1 MKQLKYSVTAIFL
14 GALLLTA
21 PVGASSPTPPP
32 APAASPATSEQ
43 AVAASDDKQEIEENR
58 KKAAEARKEIVAR
71 VNGAEITMYDL
82 LGMMNRVAKAFY
94 KDVPEPTEEITRE
107 IKQRALDRLIFE
119 ELAVKEA
126 VKQGIKPKAERT
138 QEVIDNLKNS
148 YGSAEGFAG
157 YLADIALTEG
167 QLRARIDRGQL
178 LEGITGREVFQ
189 KTGKDPEAVDRLYK
203 EYKEAGKLKK
213 TDNYQVKEILVM
225 AGKDEA
231 ATRATAEKLL
241 GQLKKNNNDFG
252 KLVLDGTFIVRRFQV
267 SKDKN
272 PAVFAKMQDMRIGE
286 FSGVVQDGDSFHI
299 FEVLTKD
306 PARDLTEEEAR
317 TMLED
322 RLAPYFQEKRRA
334 EWVEE
339 LRKDAKVEILLDDL
353 QQEAG
358 QQAEAKAQQ

>member
-14 GALLLTA
+14 GAVLLSA
-21 PVGASSPTPPP
+21 PVGASTSAPSP
-32 APAASPATSEQ
+32 APAASPAVSEQ
-43 AVAASDDKQEIEENR
+43 AVAQDKQAIEENR
-58 KKAAEARKEIVAR
+58 KKAAEARKQVVAR
-71 VNGAEITMYDL
+71 VNGAEINMYDL

-94 KDVPEPTEEITRE
+94 KDVKEPTDEITRE

-138 QEVIDNLKNS
+138 QEVIDNLKSS

-157 YLADIALTEG
+157 YLADIALTEE

-189 KTGKDPEAVDRLYK
+189 KTGKDPEAVDKLYK
-203 EYKEAGKLKK
+203 EYKEAGKLKT
-213 TDNYQVKEILVM
+213 TDNYQIKEILVM

-241 GQLKKNNNDFG
+241 ALLKQNNNDFG
-252 KLVLDGTFIVRRFQV
+252 KLVLDGTFIVRRLQV

-272 PAVFAKMQDMRIGE
+272 PAVFAKMQDMQTGE
-286 FSGVVQDGDSFHI
+286 FSGVVQDGGSFHI
-299 FEVLTKD
+299 FEVLSKD

-322 RLAPYFQEKRRA
+322 RLAPYFQEKRRG
-334 EWVEE
+334 EWVKE

-353 QQEAG
+353 RQEAG
-358 QQAEAKAQQ
+358 QAAAKAQK